1 MRLLSLF
8 VEKKTN
14 QNNLVIGSFEILHF
28 SNKLWMYVCG
38 WSILDTTVF
47 EAERQNLAALR
58 GEIYHAAGLCPD
70 KIIQERRMA
79 KRI

>member
-1 MRLLSLF
+1 
-8 VEKKTN
+8 
-14 QNNLVIGSFEILHF
+14 
-28 SNKLWMYVCG
+28 MYVRG
-38 WSILDTTVF
+38 WSVLDTTVL

-58 GEIYHAAGLCPD
+58 GEMYHAAGLCPD